1 VVQGRPRNKARLVV
15 QQLVLQRN
23 EKPNNATSQTSGKES
38 NEKVVVL
45 SKLERR
51 NTNATATA
59 DTTAW
64 AATPPV
70 MPVSL
75 TKTIG
80 KTIL

>member
-1 VVQGRPRNKARLVV
+1 MS
-15 QQLVLQRN
+15 
-23 EKPNNATSQTSGKES
+23 EEES

-64 AATPPV
+64 AATPLV
-70 MPVSL
+70 INVSL
-75 TKTIG
+75 AETIG
-80 KTIL
+80 KTILFFC

>member
-1 VVQGRPRNKARLVV
+1 M
-15 QQLVLQRN
+15 
-23 EKPNNATSQTSGKES
+23 SGEES

-45 SKLERR
+45 SKLEWGD
-51 NTNATATA
+51 TNATATA

-75 TKTIG
+75 TKTIS
-80 KTIL
+80 KTILFFC